1 MNYYRF
7 LDSRDIRNH
16 LENMEYPLSTP
27 KAAYLVWQCR
37 RATLSEKIQAWET
50 IQKTMPDC
58 SMEERMNMMAIPS
71 FHRFLQEYLEV
82 VRKLLKLLQTP
93 DLSYTYQW
101 FYLEESNPAG
111 YNHFYG
117 GQYTTYKDCVKA
129 AMDAVCNQQ
138 WMPENIP
145 LTVEIIKCES
155 DNALIRAFLNRKGT
169 LLSMDCSGTILSEQ
183 EQEVL
188 WAFAGMWFDFPT
200 PFQRGDILIQKAP
213 PYLHVQRPCAS
224 LRRYFVLE
232 SLSTWDNSQM
242 AKHGFSAGELSR
254 YDYHR
259 IVKRLQNHGDYTDMS
274 FLAYFLED
282 GKLVWDN
289 RSWYLSL
296 ERYTGSLPENQR
308 LLQSISD
315 TIQGRTGLM
324 ALLKDLRAWEAHR
337 LIRQWGM
344 NPEELFTGGT

>member
-71 FHRFLQEYLEV
+71 FHRFLQEYLEA
-82 VRKLLKLLQTP
+82 VRKLLKLLQKARP
-93 DLSYTYQW
+93 VLHIPVVLPGRIQPRWVQSLLW
-101 FYLEESNPAG
+101 RPIS
-111 YNHFYG
+111 
-117 GQYTTYKDCVKA
+117 TYKDCVKA
-129 AMDAVCNQQ
+129 AMDAVCNRQ

-183 EQEVL
+183 EQEML

-200 PFQRGDILIQKAP
+200 PFQRGDLLIQKTP
-213 PYLHVQRPCAS
+213 PYLYVQRPCAS

-296 ERYTGSLPENQR
+296 ERYTGPLPENQR

-324 ALLKDLRAWEAHR
+324 ALLKDLRAREARR

-344 NPEELFTGGT
+344 NPEELSKGNT

>member
-16 LENMEYPLSTP
+16 LEEMEYPLSTP
-27 KAAYLVWQCR
+27 EAAYLVWQCR
-37 RATLSEKIQAWET
+37 GSTLEEKFTAWEE
-50 IQKTMPDC
+50 IIRTMPDC
-58 SMEERMNMMAIPS
+58 GMEERLNMAAIPS
-71 FHRFLQEYLEV
+71 FHGFLREYMEV
-82 VRKLLKLLQTP
+82 SRKLLKLLQTS
-93 DLSYTYQW
+93 DLPCAYQW
-101 FYLEESNPAG
+101 VYREECNPDG
-111 YNHFYG
+111 YDCFHG
-117 GQYTTYKDCVKA
+117 GPCETYEVCVKA
-129 AMDAVCNQQ
+129 AMDAIESQR
-138 WMPENIP
+138 WMPENTP
-145 LTVEIIKCES
+145 LSLEIIQAGPGNDS
-155 DNALIRAFLNRKGT
+155 IHAFLNREGAP
-169 LLSMDCSGTILSEQ
+169 LSVGCCGGILSQQ

-188 WAFAGMWFDFPT
+188 WAFSGMWFDFPT

-213 PYLHVQRPCAS
+213 PYLHVQRPCDS

-232 SLSTWDNSQM
+232 SLAPWDNSQM
-242 AKHGFSAGELSR
+242 AERGFSPGELSGCG
-254 YDYHR
+254 YDR